1 MIWAFLYD
9 TDIHTAVNGCLTAA
23 SLMLLNGDSST
34 TPSGSSSI
42 KKKYIYKLT

>member
-23 SLMLLNGDSST
+23 SLYSRGVTERYWTDAHET
-34 TPSGSSSI
+34 
-42 KKKYIYKLT
+42 K